1 MKIKSYDPSGVV
13 ELAPRIKIWTKVVEV
28 WHLSP
33 RLFTF
38 WHEDFKF
45 FSCIIL
51 CKINWPPW
59 RKQFWAHIWTNF
71 EEVLQAIL
79 HNKYLS
85 TRHCFRQE
93 HFWRLPNVNLCKNK
107 WSLWPMGHNLKN
119 LCRRSDRGSYTTN
132 ISALWWFPFGCL
144 GNWFRF
150 RTL

>member
-1 MKIKSYDPSGVV
+1 MTLRELSNWPPGSRFEQKWWRSDILALGFSLFDMKI
-13 ELAPRIKIWTKVVEV
+13 LN
-28 WHLSP
+28 
-33 RLFTF
+33 
-38 WHEDFKF
+38 F